1 MNKKLEIYFPAQE
14 LERDIWY
21 MQVKGLLHEQTRAAQ
36 EEKKKEVERE
46 KDELEDLLRKK
57 EAEMKAEEHHYRK
70 AEKEVS

>member
-1 MNKKLEIYFPAQE
+1 MNKKLEIYFPAQGV
-14 LERDIWY
+14 RDIWY